1 MSFGSIFRF
10 KQPTSAIAAEPAAFH
25 PALDPDASVRLAAMD
40 RDFHD
45 EKFATPEPAAAES
58 TVESAATD
66 PVAETAT
73 NQASANETAADEIDI
88 NDPLAVLMQTIE
100 AATPTAS
107 EPTQVP
113 AATAIA
119 AKNVAAENVAAGNV
133 AAENI
138 PNDNVEV
145 VAEVATAEAATTQEV
160 IAEGSTPESE
170 TEPALA
176 AVESAATEAQ
186 DSVAESASAE
196 PLETAEASSSATE
209 TGSAADEIDLAPVV
223 AIQLTVS
230 ETIPDVEVNGIF
242 RAAAAATEIIL
253 HPPATEAVAED
264 IHALETEIETADTSA
279 AESETNAA
287 QESPAHSSSEF
298 SAHTQVDAQVDA
310 DVEAEA
316 PAPLEVAPILD
327 ASGAL
332 AADADAYVPPPPFEI
347 HVPES
352 LTLEASPNVEAPAP
366 GQSPEELAND
376 LLAAQEFEVAQALAA
391 APQLNNLDQNPA
403 RSDAHAAEDSAQNA
417 TPAAADLVETFD
429 LDALCA
435 PTENE
440 HLAARDSNLE
450 MDQVIDHAIAQEE
463 AVAEMSAAAEEFVAE
478 QIACE
483 EKTGHP
489 CPPPDAPSEQNE
501 DTPAAI
507 AGSPLESAAAALNA
521 EPASDRRR
529 KRRAL
534 ISSPIRVRGIDVTT
548 AGPDEIA
555 TTVDVSRYGIL
566 FYTVLETYQRGMDV
580 AVVFPYHKSATGAQA
595 EQFGRVVRLH
605 DMPDGR
611 HAVAIALGVGIGEH
625 LVDASGR
632 KLEDNKIHL
641 TNSPAPQVKRPLV
654 LIVDSDDMLRDT
666 TKIFLQNEGYEVIAV
681 NNAGDAREVLNMF
694 MPAMI
699 VAEIEGAADSDV
711 LPGLDLCAHV
721 KSSPSLKHIPV
732 VMTSRSA
739 YPSDY
744 SNAHSL
750 GAVVCMAKPY
760 KQERLGHVV
769 RLLAPLPEHLQPA
782 CTQRPPDPT
791 RGFTRDSN
799 VAMRN
804 GNGNGKAR
812 NGNGKKPATNGAAA
826 LLKKSFK
833 FPNFR

>member
-10 KQPTSAIAAEPAAFH
+10 QQQASAIVAEPGAAFH
-25 PALDPDASVRLAAMD
+25 PTLDPDASARLASMD
-40 RDFHD
+40 RHFHRED
-45 EKFATPEPAAAES
+45 APAVETSNEP
-58 TVESAATD
+58 
-66 PVAETAT
+66 
-73 NQASANETAADEIDI
+73 AADEIDI
-88 NDPLAVLMQTIE
+88 NDPLAILMQTIDPSANAPVGQGRVE
-100 AATPTAS
+100 AAP
-107 EPTQVP
+107 E
-113 AATAIA
+113 
-119 AKNVAAENVAAGNV
+119 VAAEEIAAESVAPEEFAQKLTAPAVVAEETVAQESAVEEV
-133 AAENI
+133 AAETLAA
-138 PNDNVEV
+138 DAD
-145 VAEVATAEAATTQEV
+145 VAA
-160 IAEGSTPESE
+160 
-170 TEPALA
+170 TEPAIESTSDCTPELEIESLHAPA
-176 AVESAATEAQ
+176 AVETGISI
-186 DSVAESASAE
+186 
-196 PLETAEASSSATE
+196 ETAEASSATE

-242 RAAAAATEIIL
+242 RAAVVATEIIL

-264 IHALETEIETADTSA
+264 IRALETEIETEIAETPATENTTAVDANADASQQ
-279 AESETNAA
+279 SPTN
-287 QESPAHSSSEF
+287 SNSEF
-298 SAHTQVDAQVDA
+298 SAHAQADA
-310 DVEAEA
+310 DADAVA
-316 PAPLEVAPILD
+316 PAPLEVTPILD
-327 ASGAL
+327 ASGEL
-332 AADADAYVPPPPFEI
+332 DLNADAYVPPPPFEI
-347 HVPES
+347 HVPDS
-352 LTLEASPNVEAPAP
+352 LALEATPKVEAPAP
-366 GQSPEELAND
+366 GQSPAELADD

-391 APQLNNLDQNPA
+391 APQLKNLDQLPA
-403 RSDAHAAEDSAQNA
+403 SVPAAPQLHNIDQDPAGIDAGVTKNAAEN
-417 TPAAADLVETFD
+417 AADLVETFD
-429 LDALCA
+429 LDSLCA
-435 PTENE
+435 PTADEQM
-440 HLAARDSNLE
+440 AAQQ
-450 MDQVIDHAIAQEE
+450 MGQAIDKVIAQEE
-463 AVAEMSAAAEEFVAE
+463 AVAEMNAAAEEFVAE

-483 EKTGHP
+483 QQTGHP
-489 CPPPDAPSEQNE
+489 CPPPAESTDGVPSSSKADAPVS
-501 DTPAAI
+501 I
-507 AGSPLESAAAALNA
+507 AGSPLESAAAALKA

-566 FYTVLETYQRGMDV
+566 FHTVLDTYQRGMDV
-580 AVVFPYHKSATGAQA
+580 AVVFPYHKSATGAQT

-605 DMPDGR
+605 EMPDGR
-611 HAVAIALGVGIGEH
+611 QAVAIALGVGIGEH

-632 KLEDNKIHL
+632 KLEDQKVHL
-641 TNSPAPQVKRPLV
+641 SNSPAPPVKRPMV

-666 TKIFLQNEGYEVIAV
+666 SKIFLQNEGYEVIAV

-694 MPAMI
+694 TPAMI

-721 KSSPSLKHIPV
+721 KSSPSLRHIPV

-760 KQERLGHVV
+760 KQERLAHVV
-769 RLLAPLPEHLQPA
+769 HLLAPLPEHLQPA

-799 VAMRN
+799 VTTRN
-804 GNGNGKAR
+804 GNGKSR
-812 NGNGKKPATNGAAA
+812 NGNGKKPATNAAAA